1 MHDVSFEKS
10 TYLMSEIRPLFSEYP
25 DLKDSIPFVELA
37 DLPTPVEHKPIVL
50 ADSKTINNLWIKR
63 DDKTNSNYGGNKV
76 RKLEYIIADIQ
87 RRGIKKVLTFGGIG
101 TNHGVATSLF
111 CQQYGIDCTILLFEQ
126 PVTPAVVSNVKLMAS
141 FGAKL
146 KYKGSL
152 LNTVLHYYFRRF
164 FGSASTYYLHAG
176 GSNIFGCIGF
186 VNAAFEL
193 SNQINLGEL
202 DEPDYIYCPVGSSG
216 TLAGLSLGCQ
226 LAGLKSKVV
235 GVRVA
240 PSHLGPVPICT
251 PATIMKLARNTY
263 TYLRKNVDTI
273 PEINLNK
280 IELLDSF
287 YGDGYGISTAEAEA
301 AIRCF
306 DSVSINLETTYTA
319 KAAAAA
325 VKCCRENS
333 DKRILYWHTYNS
345 SDISGLMDS
354 TKFDKIPGDLFKNS
368 PISVFPTVLRRPVE
382 SASETGLS

>member
-1 MHDVSFEKS
+1 MHEA
-10 TYLMSEIRPLFSEYP
+10 RPLLSEYP
-25 DLKDSIPFVELA
+25 DIKESIPCVELA
-37 DLPTPVEHKPIVL
+37 DLPTPVEHRPLVL
-50 ADSKTINNLWIKR
+50 AESKNINNLWIKR
-63 DDKTNSNYGGNKV
+63 DDKTNTNYGGNKV
-76 RKLEYIIADIQ
+76 RKLEFIIADIQ
-87 RRGIKKVLTFGGIG
+87 RRGIDKVLTFGGTG
-101 TNHGVATSLF
+101 TNHGVATAIY
-111 CQQYGIDCTILLFEQ
+111 CQQYGIDCTILLFGQ
-126 PVTPAVVSNVKLMAS
+126 PITPAVLANLKLMAS

-152 LNTVLHYYFRRF
+152 LNTVLHYYFRRYF
-164 FGSASTYYLHAG
+164 SNASTYYLPAG

-193 SNQINLGEL
+193 RDQINLGEC

-240 PSHLGPVPICT
+240 PSHLGPIPICT
-251 PATIMKLARNTY
+251 TATIMKLARNTY
-263 TYLRKNVDTI
+263 TYLRRNVDTI
-273 PEINLNK
+273 AEIDLNK
-280 IELLDSF
+280 VELLDSF
-287 YGDGYGISTAEAEA
+287 YGAGYGVSTAEAEA

-325 VKCCRENS
+325 MKCCRDNS

-354 TKFDKIPGDLFKNS
+354 TKFDQIPGDLCALLERN
-368 PISVFPTVLRRPVE
+368 PGHRAGR
-382 SASETGLS
+382 